1 MTIDECRESV
11 DHDVLFNKISGMPT
25 KLGRIQIIS
34 IGAKAVTTVLGIVQS
49 IIVIRL
55 FSPAEYGLVGL
66 VMSIGGVIGVS
77 QHLGIV
83 DGAIREIAVLDNK
96 REIGKVFWV
105 SHLVRQMVT
114 IPLSVGLLLTAGL
127 IAGRVYGRPE
137 IQTFLE
143 VFTGVLVLQ
152 GLQDVMGATLTGMK
166 KFVELYVVQIITAA
180 INVAVFGWMVWRFG
194 VAGFFWAIVLTTFL
208 MVALLFLLIMRM
220 LKENLELPNWS
231 DIKKY
236 GWRVMRIGAYMYA
249 ARIFFILWQRLPILM
264 LGGVLSA
271 DQLGYL
277 NVSQTFG
284 SKLTIIAMAL
294 SEVNLSWMSSLY
306 TKQRD
311 EFARIVTRNMQRVLI
326 LMMGIALILL
336 FFTPEILNYVIG
348 VEYLAAHKI
357 ILVMTLGFFLYTLV
371 DIGTSSVFVPAD
383 APRLRAYTYLS
394 MTGVTGIIMLGLL
407 FLNPNPLLSAWAVLA
422 GAIIAYILMVAIA
435 KIKFGVS
442 VLTRQLFVFL
452 LLLGGSFGWLLFDPS
467 LIWRLIIFVLLGGF
481 VWWGARKSQLIP
493 SVKEFSL
500 VSRGKEI
507 GRVSDGPIKIICF
520 AGAEYKSNTW
530 TNRQNV
536 MSRISEKMPVFYI
549 EPRVWIVKYIGRNI
563 GRPLK
568 LMSYAKRLF
577 WYEKINENIWVKAQ
591 FNLIPGSREFS
602 AIAKINHLL
611 NRYNV
616 LGWAAVL
623 GWRPGERIIW
633 IYDTE
638 AVEFL
643 SAFKNDSVVYDC
655 VDDHAAQ
662 AGVDRNAERVEDE
675 EEQIMA
681 RADLITVTS
690 KRLFNTKRKPGRN
703 VRLVLNAGNTKLF
716 SHPSTICPKELMSIR
731 KPIIGSVGALDEY
744 KVDFELL
751 YKVAQKKPGWNFVF
765 IGAPVVDRKKKL
777 LKKFAQLKNV
787 HLLGTIAKAQ
797 VPQYVYCF
805 DVCLI
810 PYRSNKYNAASFP
823 LKFWEFMA
831 TGKPTVVTGVPEL
844 REYNKLIG
852 YAKSERDFIGKI
864 EKGLRAPDKGRAER
878 IKEASYHDW
887 DNRVAKLIKLINDL

>member
-1 MTIDECRESV
+1 MDY
-11 DHDVLFNKISGMPT
+11 DVLFNKISGMPT

-49 IIVIRL
+49 IIIIRL

-66 VMSIGGVIGVS
+66 VMSIGGVVGVS

-83 DGAIREIAVLDNK
+83 DGAIREIAVLDKK

-114 IPLSVGLLLTAGL
+114 IPLSVGLLLAAGL
-127 IAGRVYGRPE
+127 IAGKVYGRPE
-137 IQTFLE
+137 IQTFLQ

-180 INVAVFGWMVWRFG
+180 INVAVFGWMVWQFG
-194 VAGFFWAIVLTTFL
+194 VAGFFWAIILTTTL
-208 MVALLFLLIMRM
+208 MVVLLFIVIMRM
-220 LKENLELPNWS
+220 LRENLELPNWT

-249 ARIFFILWQRLPILM
+249 ARIFFIIWQRLPILM

-311 EFARIVTRNMQRVLI
+311 EFAKVVTRNMQRVLV
-326 LMMGIALILL
+326 LMMGIALLLL
-336 FFTPEILNYVIG
+336 FFIPEILNYVIG
-348 VEYLAAHKI
+348 TEYLAAHKI
-357 ILVMTLGFFLYTLV
+357 ILVMTLGFFLYTLI

-383 APRLRAYTYLS
+383 APRLRAYTYMS

-422 GAIIAYILMVAIA
+422 GAVIGYVLMVVIT
-435 KIKFGVS
+435 KVKFGVS
-442 VLTRQLFVFL
+442 VLTKQLMLFL
-452 LLLGGSFGWLLFDPS
+452 TLLAGSFGWLLLDPS
-467 LIWRLIIFVLLGGF
+467 FASRLIIFVLLGGF
-481 VWWGARKSQLIP
+481 VWWQARKSQLIP
-493 SVKEFSL
+493 SVRELKSA
-500 VSRGKEI
+500 SRSKEI
-507 GRVSDGPIKIICF
+507 KFGATKQIGIVCF
-520 AGAEYKSNTW
+520 AGAEYRSNTW

-536 MSRISEKMPVFYI
+536 MSRISRRRPVLYV

-563 GRPLK
+563 ARPVK
-568 LMSYAKRLF
+568 LASYAKRLF
-577 WYEKINENIWVKAQ
+577 WREKINDNLWVKSQ
-591 FNLIPGSREFS
+591 FNLIPGSRELKG
-602 AIAKINHLL
+602 IAKINHLL
-611 NRYNV
+611 NRFNI
-616 LGWAAVL
+616 LGWAALL
-623 GWRPGERIIW
+623 GFKPGERIMW

-638 AVEFL
+638 AAEFL
-643 SAFKNDSVVYDC
+643 SAFKNDNVVYDC

-662 AGVDRNAERVEDE
+662 AGVDRNAKRVEE
-675 EEQIMA
+675 EEERIMA
-681 RADLITVTS
+681 RADLITVISRRLLKS
-690 KRLFNTKRKPGRN
+690 KSRAGRN
-703 VRLVLNAGNTKLF
+703 VQLVLNAGSTKLF
-716 SHPSTICPKELMSIR
+716 RRASNICPKELSTINR
-731 KPIIGSVGALDEY
+731 PIIGSVGALDAY

-751 YKVAQKKPGWNFVF
+751 YRVAQKKSDWNFVF

-777 LKKFAQLKNV
+777 LRKFARLPNV
-787 HLLGTIAKAQ
+787 HLLGTIAIAQ
-797 VPQYVYCF
+797 VPQYVHCF

-810 PYRSNKYNAASFP
+810 PYRASKYNAASFP

-831 TGKPTVVTGVPEL
+831 TGKPMVVTGVPEL

-852 YAKSERDFIGKI
+852 YAKGERDFIGDI
-864 EKGLRAPDKGRAER
+864 EDSLKAPDKGRNER
-878 IKEASYHDW
+878 IKEASQHDW
-887 DNRVAKLIKLINDL
+887 DNRVAKLLKLINELSE